1 MPLAQ
6 GTRGANKPKT
16 SASTLLAYRF
26 VQNRAWHGGMFKV
39 MLRNLSWRYFDF
51 WLLGAVVLATAFGT
65 TMIRSAVAGNE
76 LLLPL
81 IDRQIYFALVGIV
94 VIFLVAAI
102 DYRYWMALYRPIFL
116 VMSILLFSLFLSAQE
131 VFGAARWFQVGVLF
145 VQPTEFAKI
154 AAILLLARYFDRTQN
169 HPRDLR
175 WIIVGF
181 IWVMGLAIWILLQ
194 PNLSNVVV
202 LMVILASLLWFNG
215 IQLKHLLLFAVI
227 GFLTIS
233 TVATLSVL
241 RIRIPF
247 LQVYQQDRI
256 TNFILPDENATF
268 GEKYNVDQ
276 AKIAIGSGGL
286 FGKGYGHGTQTQL
299 RFLKVR
305 HTDFVF
311 SVISEEFGLVGSLLV
326 IVIIGLVVW
335 RCLRAAQKARDVAGM
350 CIAYGVATLILFQ
363 GLVNISMN
371 LNIVP
376 VSGLPLPFI
385 SYGGSGL
392 TSLMLGIGLVE
403 SVAMRHRQL
412 EF

>member
-1 MPLAQ
+1 
-6 GTRGANKPKT
+6 
-16 SASTLLAYRF
+16 
-26 VQNRAWHGGMFKV
+26 
-39 MLRNLSWRYFDF
+39 MLKDISWRYFDF

-76 LLLPL
+76 ELVPL
-81 IDRQIYFALVGIV
+81 INRQIYFALLGIV
-94 VIFLVAAI
+94 LIFVIAAI
-102 DYRYWMALYRPIFL
+102 DYRYWMALYRPIAL
-116 VMSILLFSLFLSAQE
+116 VMGVLLFALFLSAQA

-169 HPRDLR
+169 QPRDLR
-175 WIIVGF
+175 WIIGAF
-181 IWVMGLAIWILLQ
+181 LWVMWLGIWILLQ

-215 IQLKHLLLFAVI
+215 IQLKHLLLFGTI
-227 GFLTIS
+227 GVVAIGTI
-233 TVATLSVL
+233 VALSAL
-241 RIRIPF
+241 NIRIPF
-247 LQVYQQDRI
+247 LQEYQQQRI
-256 TNFILPDENATF
+256 ANFILPDPNATF
-268 GEKYNVDQ
+268 GATYNVQQ
-276 AKIAIGSGGL
+276 ALVAIGSGGL

-305 HTDFVF
+305 HTDFIF
-311 SVISEEFGLVGSLLV
+311 SAISEEFGLVGSLLV
-326 IVIIGLVVW
+326 IVIIVLVLW

-350 CIAYGVATLILFQ
+350 TIAYGVATLIFFQ
-363 GLVNISMN
+363 GMVNIGVN

-403 SVAMRHRQL
+403 SVAMRFRQL

>member
-1 MPLAQ
+1 
-6 GTRGANKPKT
+6 
-16 SASTLLAYRF
+16 
-26 VQNRAWHGGMFKV
+26 
-39 MLRNLSWRYFDF
+39 MLRTISWRYFDF

-76 LLLPL
+76 GLVPL
-81 IDRQIYFALVGIV
+81 INRQIYFAIVGLVL
-94 VIFLVAAI
+94 IFVVAAI
-102 DYRYWMALYRPIFL
+102 DYRYWMALYRPIVI
-116 VMSILLFSLFLSAQE
+116 VMSILLFALFLSAQA

-154 AAILLLARYFDRTQN
+154 VAILLLARYFERTQN

-175 WIIVGF
+175 WIIVAF
-181 IWVMGLAIWILLQ
+181 VWVMLLGIWILLQ

-215 IQLKHLLLFAVI
+215 IQLKHLLLFGVI
-227 GFLTIS
+227 GFLGIS
-233 TVATLSVL
+233 TVFALVSFK
-241 RIRIPF
+241 IHIPF
-247 LQVYQQDRI
+247 LRDYQQRRI
-256 TNFILPDENATF
+256 ENFISPDPNATY

-276 AKIAIGSGGL
+276 ALIAIGSGGL

-305 HTDFVF
+305 HTDFIF
-311 SVISEEFGLVGSLLV
+311 SAISEEFGLVGSLLV
-326 IVIIGLVVW
+326 IFIIMLVLW

-350 CIAYGVATLILFQ
+350 NIAYGVATLIFFQ
-363 GLVNISMN
+363 GMVNIGVN

-403 SVAMRHRQL
+403 SVAMRHKQL

>member
-1 MPLAQ
+1 
-6 GTRGANKPKT
+6 
-16 SASTLLAYRF
+16 
-26 VQNRAWHGGMFKV
+26 
-39 MLRNLSWRYFDF
+39 MLRDISWRYFDF

-81 IDRQIYFALVGIV
+81 INRQIYFALAGIV
-94 VIFLVAAI
+94 VIFILAAI

-175 WIIVGF
+175 WIIVAF

-194 PNLSNVVV
+194 PNLSNVIV
-202 LMVILASLLWFNG
+202 LMVIFASLLWFNG
-215 IQLKHLLLFAVI
+215 LQLKHVLIFGLI
-227 GFLTIS
+227 GFILLATI
-233 TVATLSVL
+233 VGLSSIG
-241 RIRIPF
+241 IRIPF
-247 LQVYQQDRI
+247 LQEYQQQRI
-256 TNFILPDENATF
+256 VTFVLPDPDATF
-268 GEKYNVDQ
+268 GATYNVQQ
-276 AKIAIGSGGL
+276 ALIAIGSGGL
-286 FGKGYGHGTQTQL
+286 FGQGYGHGTQTQL

-305 HTDFVF
+305 HTDFIF
-311 SVISEEFGLVGSLLV
+311 SAISEEFGLVGSLLV
-326 IVIIGLVVW
+326 IVIIGLVIW

-363 GLVNISMN
+363 GMINISMN